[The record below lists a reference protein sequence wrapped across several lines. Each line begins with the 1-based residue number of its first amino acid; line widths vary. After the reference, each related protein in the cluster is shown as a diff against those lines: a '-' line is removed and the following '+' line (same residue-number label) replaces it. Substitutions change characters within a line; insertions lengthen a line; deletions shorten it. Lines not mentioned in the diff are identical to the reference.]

1 MSIYPFISLISLL
14 QRNQHNF
21 DQDHFLPYAS
31 AKSLQSFLTLC
42 DPIDGSPPGSPIPGI
57 LQARTLEWVAISFSK
72 AWKWKVKGWLKTVDT
87 NGWMASMYV
96 QTHWSTS
103 ASHQLVEYTR
113 WRFFEEE
120 SNVWRSLL
128 SRERS
133 SFPTTSR
140 HGSLEI
146 SLSSQSF
153 QWWLWPMRVSTSRII
168 PLKEGSYACLIPETL
183 MEPGLWVGMQRI
195 FYIFN
200 RWHRGLL

>member
-1 MSIYPFISLISLL
+1 MNYLLSPCPYILLFLSSPSCKGISTTLIKIISSPMLL
-14 QRNQHNF
+14 LS
-21 DQDHFLPYAS
+21 HFS
-31 AKSLQSFLTLC
+31 HFWLC
-42 DPIDGSPPGSPIPGI
+42 VTPIPGI

-168 PLKEGSYACLIPETL
+168 PLREGSYACSIPETL

-200 RWHRGLL
+200 RWHRGSL

>member
-1 MSIYPFISLISLL
+1 MNYLLSPCPYILFISLISLL

-21 DQDHFLPYAS
+21 EQDHFLP
-31 AKSLQSFLTLC
+31 
-42 DPIDGSPPGSPIPGI
+42 I
-57 LQARTLEWVAISFSK
+57 LS
-72 AWKWKVKGWLKTVDT
+72 WLKTVDT

-103 ASHQLVEYTR
+103 TSHQLVEYPR
-113 WRFFEEE
+113 WRLFEEE

-133 SFPTTSR
+133 CFPTTSP

-153 QWWLWPMRVSTSRII
+153 QWWLWPMRVSTITII
-168 PLKEGSYACLIPETL
+168 PWRKGSYACSIPETL

-195 FYIFN
+195 FYSFN
-200 RWHRGLL
+200 RWHRDSL